1 VQLVCVD
8 VLNGGLLEGLKGQ
21 GEGAT
26 VATQGSPD
34 LQKSTAKQKS
44 AVCITGVNKIA
55 PNFVTLVA
63 TYIYVV
69 RLFKDLTARHIQD
82 VPGGM

>member
-1 VQLVCVD
+1 MRSWYVLMYKDMLV
-8 VLNGGLLEGLKGQ
+8 GGV
-21 GEGAT
+21 EGAGGGT

-63 TYIYVV
+63 TYIYVIQ
-69 RLFKDLTARHIQD
+69 LFKDLTA
-82 VPGGM
+82 